1 MVKKQLYG
9 ITIFRFV
16 AAFYVFIF
24 HMNIRENISST
35 PFINAFISNG
45 AIGMSIFFI
54 LSGFILTYNYSS
66 GTPDNYIRK
75 RIARI
80 YPAYMFM
87 GLLCLPFLFYEK
99 PLTALGSIAIFVV
112 PIQAWFYQTFYIW
125 NFGGSWSV
133 SVELFFYLL
142 FPIILTMVNSNN
154 KGLVLILSLLASS
167 CIVPIAKILGGVYTF
182 PVYYMTPIYRLPE
195 FIFGVALGRYFQEG
209 FSIKLKYVVLSGI
222 VAIPFTLL
230 INPGYMFWNIF
241 ILPFIGALMIYL
253 ARLEVKRESFARPFI
268 YLGEVSYSF
277 YLMQLPILLILDH
290 KIITLSGSALIDIP
304 ALFIANLIL
313 ACISYHFI
321 ENNKSIRI
329 LITSK
334 SLS

>member
-87 GLLCLPFLFYEK
+87 GLLCLPFLF
-99 PLTALGSIAIFVV
+99 
-112 PIQAWFYQTFYIW
+112 
-125 NFGGSWSV
+125 
-133 SVELFFYLL
+133 
-142 FPIILTMVNSNN
+142 
-154 KGLVLILSLLASS
+154 
-167 CIVPIAKILGGVYTF
+167 
-182 PVYYMTPIYRLPE
+182 
-195 FIFGVALGRYFQEG
+195 
-209 FSIKLKYVVLSGI
+209 
-222 VAIPFTLL
+222 
-230 INPGYMFWNIF
+230 
-241 ILPFIGALMIYL
+241 
-253 ARLEVKRESFARPFI
+253 
-268 YLGEVSYSF
+268 
-277 YLMQLPILLILDH
+277 
-290 KIITLSGSALIDIP
+290 
-304 ALFIANLIL
+304 
-313 ACISYHFI
+313 
-321 ENNKSIRI
+321 
-329 LITSK
+329 
-334 SLS
+334 